1 MSLNN
6 FFLYSYFLELHKI
19 FVADFIRVLHKNNK
33 IERKMSSLKMSNL
46 IYDVL
51 LFQQLTIVWN
61 DAALW
66 YEFKLN

>member
-1 MSLNN
+1 
-6 FFLYSYFLELHKI
+6 
-19 FVADFIRVLHKNNK
+19 
-33 IERKMSSLKMSNL
+33 MSSLKMSDL